1 MVYWIAIEN
10 STKYTNIFY
19 FALNGIVVI
28 LTQIRDYVDGKGPDV
43 PLILL
48 GGPGS
53 GKSSIMAK
61 TVDNTLTA
69 AIDQKIAG

>member
-1 MVYWIAIEN
+1 M
-10 STKYTNIFY
+10 
-19 FALNGIVVI
+19 
-28 LTQIRDYVDGKGPDV
+28 QIRDYVDGKGPDV

-61 TVDNTLTA
+61 AVDNTLTA
-69 AIDQKIAG
+69 AMDQKIAG